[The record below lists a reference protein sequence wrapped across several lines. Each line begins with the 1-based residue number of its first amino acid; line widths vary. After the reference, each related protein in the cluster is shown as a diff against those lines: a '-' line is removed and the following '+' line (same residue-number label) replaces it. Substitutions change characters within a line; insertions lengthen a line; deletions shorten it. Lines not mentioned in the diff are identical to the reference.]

1 MYRANPNRIARP
13 QPVVVRPAF
22 MTFYPPLEISQ
33 LSLQT
38 CLRRPGEDFFIHPLK
53 AKPIFTTAQQQKQT
67 GHIIK
72 ETAISLNPRQGE
84 CMGSY
89 IIIIL
94 LYIQEEGAKRLGD
107 EGDICMRKYAETQL
121 RWGRKST
128 RAHTHT
134 HTDLASGFTSNFS

>member
-1 MYRANPNRIARP
+1 MVQRHRASALMYRANPDHIAARP

-22 MTFYPPLEISQ
+22 MTFNPALEISQ

-38 CLRRPGEDFFIHPLK
+38 CLHRFWNASFFIHPLK

-107 EGDICMRKYAETQL
+107 
-121 RWGRKST
+121 
-128 RAHTHT
+128 
-134 HTDLASGFTSNFS
+134 

>member
-1 MYRANPNRIARP
+1 
-13 QPVVVRPAF
+13 
-22 MTFYPPLEISQ
+22 MTFYPALEISQ

-38 CLRRPGEDFFIHPLK
+38 CLRSPGENASFFIHPLK

-89 IIIIL
+89 IIITL

-107 EGDICMRKYAETQL
+107 
-121 RWGRKST
+121 
-128 RAHTHT
+128 
-134 HTDLASGFTSNFS
+134 